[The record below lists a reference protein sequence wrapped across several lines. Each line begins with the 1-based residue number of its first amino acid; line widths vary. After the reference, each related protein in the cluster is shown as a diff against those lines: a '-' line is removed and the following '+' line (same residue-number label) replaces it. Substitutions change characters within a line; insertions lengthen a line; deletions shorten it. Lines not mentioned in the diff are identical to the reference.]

1 MAQRRRFSAEYKHE
15 VVAIIDMGSRWQR
28 RRRTHKETGS
38 MSCLRRKF
46 GTCSRSFKNEGEK
59 TGEK

>member
-1 MAQRRRFSAEYKHE
+1 MAQRRRFSAEYKRE
-15 VVAIIDMGSRWQR
+15 VVAIIDMGSRWR
-28 RRRTHKETGS
+28 RRRRIHKETGS

-46 GTCSRSFKNEGEK
+46 GTCSRSFKNEGGE